1 VKFSEFRK
9 TSEEGKANKVDRF
22 IGECLMSVTYMHSAH
37 FGVSGA
43 GSYSKHKALEEF
55 YLEMQELVDT
65 FTETN
70 IGITGRYQPT
80 LVVRKE
86 INEVAYLQEL
96 TQMASEIYNDVD
108 SSLQSILDDI
118 KVLCFK
124 TIYKLTKLA

>member
-1 VKFSEFRK
+1 MTASL
-9 TSEEGKANKVDRF
+9 
-22 IGECLMSVTYMHSAH
+22 IPLI
-37 FGVSGA
+37 
-43 GSYSKHKALEEF
+43 
-55 YLEMQELVDT
+55 DT